1 MKAIA
6 YNYSYKYTIKIVRQR
21 GYIYMSINLY
31 YITN

>member
-6 YNYSYKYTIKIVRQR
+6 YNYIYKYKIKIVRQR

>member
-6 YNYSYKYTIKIVRQR
+6 YNYSCKYKIKIQL